1 MTAPKPFTAALL
13 TLGFLVLAPGAAHA
27 SVAYG
32 TVQDSN
38 GERAQSGSVELYADP
53 SGSGAESGEF
63 KRVAQSTI
71 RGGRFTIGASDAAL
85 AAHPAG
91 ATGYRDWL
99 VGVRTKRGTRT
110 WAFSARDG
118 APKQLRLRTQ
128 PAKGTPSDLSAS
140 RPGSC
145 HYDVKKKTYRRVT
158 MSELHSWTGVSAT
171 FRYAEGRAASTYLEA
186 AIKSPKGVWSASGG
200 NEVTRAKEFGQSV
213 KIRGRKSRRVT
224 GVFRFNILG
233 VHGYRCPP
241 DVIKGFTKAVRFEG
255 GMRVEKSRPPAPW
268 LSGRCKTANG
278 HRKLYRG
285 ATVETSNTKSLTNSS
300 AYSIFTVTLGSR
312 TTFSENASI
321 TLENYGGR
329 PAWVCGVSTSGGAVP
344 IADAAMLFAGPRT
357 RR

>member
-1 MTAPKPFTAALL
+1 MTPRTPFLAFLF

-27 SVAYG
+27 TVAYG

-38 GERAQSGSVELYADP
+38 GKRAGSGTVELYTDP
-53 SGSGAESGEF
+53 SGSGADSGEF
-63 KRVAQSTI
+63 KQVARSTI
-71 RGGRFTIGASDAAL
+71 REGRFSIGASSG
-85 AAHPAG
+85 AG
-91 ATGYRDWL
+91 PRDWL
-99 VGVRTKRGTRT
+99 VGVRTRRGTRT
-110 WAFSARDG
+110 WAFSTRDG
-118 APKQLRLRTQ
+118 APKQLRLRTL
-128 PAKGTPSDLSAS
+128 PSKQSDADLTAS
-140 RPGSC
+140 RPGNC
-145 HYDVKKKTYRRVT
+145 HYDVKKKVYRRVT

-171 FRYAEGRAASTYLEA
+171 FKYAEGRGASTYLEA

-213 KIRGRKSRRVT
+213 KIRGRKNRRVT
-224 GVFRFNILG
+224 GVFWFNILG
-233 VHGYRCPP
+233 THGYRCPP
-241 DVIKGFTKAVRFEG
+241 GIEKGFTKAVRFEG
-255 GMRVEKSRPPAPW
+255 GMRTEKSRPPAPW

-300 AYSIFTVTLGSR
+300 AYSLFTVTLGSR

-321 TLENYGGR
+321 TLENYGGK

>member
-1 MTAPKPFTAALL
+1 MPAQKPLTAALI

-27 SVAYG
+27 TVAHG

-38 GERAQSGSVELYADP
+38 GKRAPSGTVELYTDP
-53 SGSGAESGEF
+53 SGSGADSGEF
-63 KRVAQSTI
+63 KRVAHTRI
-71 RGGRFTIGASDAAL
+71 RHGRFAIEAPEAAL
-85 AAHPAG
+85 AAHPPVA
-91 ATGYRDWL
+91 GYRDWL
-99 VGVRTKRGTRT
+99 VGVRTERGTRT

-128 PAKGTPSDLSAS
+128 PSKGSPSDVSAS

-171 FRYAEGRAASTYLEA
+171 FKYAEGRAASTYLEA

-213 KIRGRKSRRVT
+213 TIRGRKSRRVT

-241 DVIKGFTKAVRFEG
+241 GTLKGFTKAVRFEG

-300 AYSIFTVTLGSR
+300 AYSIFTVSLGSR

-321 TLENYGGR
+321 ALANYGGK

-357 RR
+357 KR